1 MMMAMVALV
10 GCTTADDI
18 VKPVE
23 TLEVGVAQEP
33 DYTVYSGNTNNTL
46 ITTLTQTNGAVSTR
60 SANLSRFGKKGMTL
74 DGDSRV
80 LTAEPPIPA
89 DAIDLWQA
97 FDDFCV
103 ENNIS
108 EGNRQWAQFPA
119 VTGGVYYVPSGKT
132 VDCQIDMN
140 NCDNF
145 TVYVAKDATWKFYGG
160 NGNAYKYIYV
170 LPGGTLEWGYNS
182 WQDGQLT
189 LGNGSGAQIH
199 IWGTL
204 KGYNGGETITS
215 LNVKASSSLFLYKG
229 DMESFTVTGNTF
241 FENGDKNYIYSE
253 IPFTTNTMNSNGGNV
268 HFKDEFTCT
277 GELYSN
283 ASTKLVFDKCS
294 TVGKLSF
301 SGESY
306 MDINESFTVEG
317 DMSPDGSVIT
327 LNEALLYVKGKLY
340 LPNNCD
346 IHGNSTSTY
355 TSIVKAKEAD
365 ISNFQNSNSADFNAF
380 KGYIDFLC
388 DEDYLLANGS
398 QIKDWYFWDGGENAN
413 IYALT
418 IAKTAIGARNV
429 RLNPTDYYLPET
441 GCRSEIGTSG
451 TPSGDPGN
459 DPTDPIVT
467 PPADPTDPTPAATTQ
482 IGHIEINLHQNIHT
496 DWNESKLSIHIR
508 DTSDVEVFIPM
519 PAEYI
524 CEADDMY
531 IVQKHWEDG
540 SYVYNSSPETVSM
553 VVAGQTVTL
562 TIEYVLK
569 GDNPGIK
576 VTTSG
581 VNAEVLKACRTA
593 FDDGLTFEVY
603 NYYNY
608 NILDEDGQ
616 ITGTVTRDKIKSYLN
631 QATVTFLNSGYPRA
645 YINAFNVLDGQT
657 EANPLDCKVTPTD
670 DTNYPK
676 SEDTGFH
683 KNVIYWRGGTAP
695 TE

>member
-1 MMMAMVALV
+1 MRSYLLMMMAMVVLV
-10 GCTTADDI
+10 ACTTAEDI

-23 TLEVGVAQEP
+23 LLEVGVAQEP

-46 ITTLTQTNGAVSTR
+46 ITTLAQTNSTVSTR
-60 SANLSRFGKKGMTL
+60 SAAPSRLNKKKAVAAP
-74 DGDSRV
+74 SV
-80 LTAEPPIPA
+80 PA
-89 DAIDLWQA
+89 GAIDLWQA
-97 FDDFCV
+97 YEDFCV
-103 ENNIS
+103 ANNKIS
-108 EGNRQWAQFPA
+108 EGDRQWAQFPA
-119 VTGGVYYVPSGKT
+119 ETGAVYYVPSGKT

-145 TVYVAKDATWKFYGG
+145 TVYVESGATWKFYGG
-160 NGNAYKYIYV
+160 NGSAYKYIYV
-170 LPGGTLEWGYNS
+170 LPGATLDWGYYS
-182 WQDGQLT
+182 WADGQIT
-189 LGNGSGAQIH
+189 VGNGVGADIKV
-199 IWGTL
+199 WGTI
-204 KGYNGGETITS
+204 YPRGGKDQSVNSITI
-215 LNVKASSSLFLYKG
+215 KADSKLTFYEG
-229 DMESFTVTGNTF
+229 DMEEITVTGNTF
-241 FENGDKNYIYSE
+241 VENGAYLESN
-253 IPFTTNTMNSNGGNV
+253 IPFTTGTISTNGGELKFNDDFLATDDIYMNSATKATFKCATAAKNVSLSGGNIWFYV
-268 HFKDEFTCT
+268 
-277 GELYSN
+277 
-283 ASTKLVFDKCS
+283 
-294 TVGKLSF
+294 
-301 SGESY
+301 
-306 MDINESFTVEG
+306 
-317 DMSPDGSVIT
+317 
-327 LNEALLYVKGKLY
+327 NEALTVKGDL
-340 LPNNCD
+340 
-346 IHGNSTSTY
+346 
-355 TSIVKAKEAD
+355 
-365 ISNFQNSNSADFNAF
+365 
-380 KGYIDFLC
+380 YIDGSKI
-388 DEDYLLANGS
+388 YLNDALLDVEGTTTMYAKDNEGRIDGSNGSGYSVFRTKNYVPNGFQSTDRRITTLYGKLDVLYETSSVDANDLANTA
-398 QIKDWYFWDGGENAN
+398 FNDG
-413 IYALT
+413 
-418 IAKTAIGARNV
+418 V
-429 RLNPTDYYLPET
+429 RLNSSEAYLPA
-441 GCRSEIGTSG
+441 GDCREEVGNNG
-451 TPSGDPGN
+451 KGDN
-459 DPTDPIVT
+459 DDTDPIVT
-467 PPADPTDPTPAATTQ
+467 PPATDPDPDPTDPDPTPAAKTL

-553 VVAGQTVTL
+553 TIAGQTVTL